1 MAFDRARRR
10 TGERSGAGN
19 PRPLMKVVGEAT
31 RALPDLA
38 RDLKSG
44 GFGHGSR
51 GLARDLYLS
60 FTATIVASRGTEAES
75 MAWALGRALALDL
88 NRIGAR
94 EESLTVLRGLI
105 DFVGIAHADKAM
117 LLKLRRDEE
126 TIRRELGRPSPKPI
140 ERGSDRPPD
149 RNFSWKAKV
158 FKTSASHLRNEPART
173 PAERTPV
180 DYNRPRVV
188 SPAESTPIPRAP
200 TRPAEPARREPSL
213 DTAHQASHPG
223 RPEAASTP
231 DKIAAGMSQA
241 ARTAQT
247 GDRERNSSVLPEA
260 ARSEPANT
268 IRAGSPKSD
277 VETAQPAMAADAGS
291 PEPKKAAVAPPLFE
305 DTRPNMG
312 EPAKQ
317 SAEAADE
324 AKDGDKWAAV
334 RSDSS
339 EQIAAPSTDG
349 PSADVP
355 PSEEAG
361 IQESGIEEAG
371 GAEADPRHIE
381 FDWEA
386 ISNSAARAE
395 DWSPV
400 AAGGGGLRGD
410 MGRLTVAR
418 EDRALPPL
426 VGEFRPPRRASR
438 RGTAFFLGV
447 TTAVLAAL
455 AYGYSTHNW
464 KLVSSYVPG
473 IATAFTPTP
482 TTAVKPPASAPAN
495 PPSGPAV
502 VTASNSAEKLPPPG
516 AGRILSMEEVRY
528 CIFQGRRL
536 SELRNQMTG
545 LGGNDLVDRY
555 NDLVT
560 DFNGRCRSFRYEKGV
575 LETVQREEVEKEAQL
590 KADASAILAAWRPA
604 GVQPQPVK
612 ATEPQ
617 VTEESLID
625 LAATWGAARVQ
636 MRLMDLGFYRGTID
650 GVWGPQ
656 SKKALKSFKQN
667 NGLGLDDNW
676 DIGTQAALLGRES

>member
-1 MAFDRARRR
+1 
-10 TGERSGAGN
+10 
-19 PRPLMKVVGEAT
+19 MKVVGEAT

-60 FTATIVASRGTEAES
+60 FTATVVASRGTEAES

-105 DFVGIAHADKAM
+105 DFIGIAHADKTM

-140 ERGSDRPPD
+140 ERGPDRPPD

-158 FKTSASHLRNEPART
+158 FKTSTPHLRDEPART
-173 PAERTPV
+173 PAERPPV
-180 DYNRPRVV
+180 DSNRPRVA
-188 SPAESTPIPRAP
+188 SPAANAPIPRAP

-213 DTAHQASHPG
+213 DTAHETSHPA
-223 RPEAASTP
+223 RPGPASP
-231 DKIAAGMSQA
+231 LDKISAGMSQA
-241 ARTAQT
+241 ARSAQT
-247 GDRERNSSVLPEA
+247 SDIERNSSAPPQA
-260 ARSEPANT
+260 ARSEPTNT
-268 IRAGSPKSD
+268 IRAESPKSD
-277 VETAQPAMAADAGS
+277 VEPRQPAMAADAGS
-291 PEPKKAAVAPPLFE
+291 AEPKQTAAAPPLSE
-305 DTRPNMG
+305 GVRPNMG
-312 EPAKQ
+312 EPAKR
-317 SAEAADE
+317 SAEADDE
-324 AKDGDKWAAV
+324 TLYGDKWAAV
-334 RSDSS
+334 HSDAASS
-339 EQIAAPSTDG
+339 EQIATASTDG
-349 PSADVP
+349 PSPDVP
-355 PSEEAG
+355 SE
-361 IQESGIEEAG
+361 ESGIEEDGIEEAEG
-371 GAEADPRHIE
+371 EADPRHIE
-381 FDWEA
+381 FDWDA
-386 ISNSAARAE
+386 ISNSVARAG

-400 AAGGGGLRGD
+400 AAGGGGLPGD
-410 MGRLTVAR
+410 MGRLTVDR

-426 VGEFRPPRRASR
+426 IGEFRPPRRASR

-447 TTAVLAAL
+447 TTTVLAAL
-455 AYGYSTHNW
+455 AYGYATHNW

-473 IATAFTPTP
+473 IASAFTPT
-482 TTAVKPPASAPAN
+482 TASTVKPPASVLAN
-495 PPSGPAV
+495 PQSGPAV

-516 AGRILSMEEVRY
+516 AGRVLSMEEVRY

-590 KADASAILAAWRPA
+590 KTDASAILAAWRPA
-604 GVQPQPVK
+604 GVRPQPVK

-636 MRLMDLGFYRGTID
+636 MRLMDIGFYRGTID
-650 GVWGPQ
+650 GVWGAQ